1 MNMKMMTSG
10 VLATNETVGDWEGS
24 EEIAAEQ
31 FNRILFAIYFTAPD
45 DSDKITMDNL
55 KKDAWDYWGDN
66 AELLELTNAQVTE
79 YVESIEFQRDE

>member
-1 MNMKMMTSG
+1 
-10 VLATNETVGDWEGS
+10 
-24 EEIAAEQ
+24 
-31 FNRILFAIYFTAPD
+31 
-45 DSDKITMDNL
+45 MDNL